1 MHHKGLGPIE
11 INDEQFKDYFF
22 FKIPHKDGA
31 ELRVGNPLSKDFKKQ
46 FKDGILNSYQ
56 NNYANLL
63 MNYEISMS
71 YWVNNEKRIK
81 SQFVVWLPTIKMPN
95 SNKRLFGAIL
105 PRTIV
110 AGTITRRAVEPTW
123 LTASNYKKD
132 RIGSELKAMINAPDG
147 YHFVGADVDSQE
159 LWIASLIGDSHFN
172 GIHGATPIGWM
183 NLQGKKSDGTD
194 MHSRTAQIIGI
205 SRDHA
210 KVINYGR
217 IYGAG
222 IKYAEQLLLQ
232 FNPTLKPEEA
242 KEKAKIMYETTK
254 GKKTKLLGENSK
266 EIKKS
271 KYTPNQKWIG
281 GTESEMFNELEA
293 IAYSRS
299 PKTPVLKSSITRC
312 LEPDLV
318 SDAVSP

>member
-1 MHHKGLGPIE
+1 LGPIE
-11 INDEQFKDYFF
+11 ISDEQFKDYFF
-22 FKIPHKDGA
+22 FKIPHKDGLD
-31 ELRVGNPLSKDFKKQ
+31 LRVGNPLSKDFKKQ
-46 FKDGILNSYQ
+46 FKDGILDSFQ
-56 NNYANLL
+56 SNYANLL
-63 MNYEISMS
+63 LNYEASMN
-71 YWVNNEKRIK
+71 YWVNNEKRIRC
-81 SQFVVWLPTIKMPN
+81 QLVVWLPTKISN
-95 SNKRLFGAIL
+95 SNNRLFGAIL

-132 RIGSELKAMINAPDG
+132 RIGSELKAMINAPEG

-159 LWIASLIGDSHFN
+159 LWIASLIGDSHFD

-194 MHSRTAQIIGI
+194 MHSRTAKIIGI

-222 IKYAEQLLLQ
+222 IKYAEQLLIQ
-232 FNPTLKPEEA
+232 FNPTLKQEEA

-254 GKKTKLLGENSK
+254 GKKSK
-266 EIKKS
+266 VTFKRD

-299 PKTPVLKSSITRC
+299 PKTPVLGSSITRC
-312 LEPDLV
+312 LEPDFV
-318 SDAVSP
+318 SDAVCSSRL